1 MSEQENIED
10 NLSELSNINTLD
22 ESLQLTVSINNN
34 LVTMIE
40 LLQKINN
47 ELCKLVSNVNTVI
60 FVADGQIDDIN
71 TSI

>member
-47 ELCKLVSNVNTVI
+47 ELCKMVSNVNNVI
-60 FVADGQIDDIN
+60 FVTDRKIDDIN
-71 TSI
+71 QSI